1 MVSYDRREETAWITL
16 ERPSARNAL
25 NTEAHEA
32 LADAVD
38 RASDEAQVAVVTGTG
53 DAFCAGSDVV
63 EIADATS
70 AEKAAEIAATIHRLH
85 RTIERADVPVV
96 AAVNGIAYGGGCE
109 LVAACDLAVAVE
121 SATFSLP
128 ETRLGL
134 TPGYALDR
142 VGTLAGKKRLMEL
155 ALIGEPIDA
164 RTAWEWGLVNRV
176 VPDSELHDAVEEF
189 IEPIS
194 WAPKRAT
201 AVAKRYVTDSIEQ
214 PGEKGTAITRL
225 AYLLASPETRNLVDN
240 FVDGQSK

>member
-1 MVSYDRREETAWITL
+1 MIAYDLREETAWITL
-16 ERPSARNAL
+16 ENSSSRNAL
-25 NTEAHEA
+25 DAQAHEA
-32 LADAVD
+32 LADAVA
-38 RASDEAQVAVVTGTG
+38 RAADEAQVTVVTGTG

-63 EIADATS
+63 EIVDATT
-70 AEKAAEIAATIHRLH
+70 AEEAAEIAATIYRLH

-121 SATFSLP
+121 SATFALP

-142 VGTLAGKKRLMEL
+142 VGTLAGKKRVMEL
-155 ALIGEPIDA
+155 ALIGEPINA
-164 RTAWEWGLVNRV
+164 ETALEWGLVNRV
-176 VPDSELHDAVEEF
+176 VPDSELQETVAAF

-201 AVAKRYVTDSIEQ
+201 AVTKRYVTDAIEQ
-214 PGEKGTAITRL
+214 PGERGTAIARL
-225 AYLLASPETRNLVDN
+225 AYLLASPETRDAITD
-240 FVDGQSK
+240 FVGGKSG